1 MHIFYHFPNSLS
13 PFIQVRLPKGF
24 QFQSKEHRAI
34 VSLKVLELLRGMMRT
49 YAMSRAS
56 CESWAAGPWRV
67 LQKNYWKQL
76 TMKRLSLLS
85 KKNSANICSIC
96 NFYLSRPVLLFLDEC
111 ISFGYFSL
119 ECDEPWSMGK
129 IPLESC
135 LQRKRNT
142 KSQSSSKPRLEL
154 AAGSQ
159 ENLNHLQS
167 RWAQFHTIPIYFFIM
182 APFHPEVD
190 DRHIGSKDRACSA
203 SDPPRAPLPG
213 GQ

>member
-1 MHIFYHFPNSLS
+1 MLKQCILFIIFQTVFHLS
-13 PFIQVRLPKGF
+13 YRCDFQRGF
-24 QFQSKEHRAI
+24 QFQSREHRAI
-34 VSLKVLELLRGMMRT
+34 VSMMYRD
-49 YAMSRAS
+49 A
-56 CESWAAGPWRV
+56 EGAGVDSTCWVR
-67 LQKNYWKQL
+67 KTK
-76 TMKRLSLLS
+76 
-85 KKNSANICSIC
+85 NICSIC
-96 NFYLSRPVLLFLDEC
+96 NFHLTRPVLLFLDEC

-135 LQRKRNT
+135 LQRKGNT

-154 AAGSQ
+154 ATGSQ

-167 RWAQFHTIPIYFFIM
+167 KWAQFHMIPIYFFIM

>member
-1 MHIFYHFPNSLS
+1 M
-13 PFIQVRLPKGF
+13 
-24 QFQSKEHRAI
+24 
-34 VSLKVLELLRGMMRT
+34 LKVLELLRGDDENLCYGQGFMWELGHGV
-49 YAMSRAS
+49 
-56 CESWAAGPWRV
+56 CCKKIIESSSQWRD
-67 LQKNYWKQL
+67 
-76 TMKRLSLLS
+76 
-85 KKNSANICSIC
+85 SACWVRKTKNICSIC
-96 NFYLSRPVLLFLDEC
+96 NFHLSRPVLLFLDEC
-111 ISFGYFSL
+111 ILFGHFSL
-119 ECDEPWSMGK
+119 ERDEPWNMGK
-129 IPLESC
+129 IPLESW

-167 RWAQFHTIPIYFFIM
+167 RWAQFHMIPIYFFIM